1 MASLDMLDGDSVQ
14 GSLEDLA
21 SGTVHSKNEE
31 RKLKQKKEL
40 FDSFSDEIT
49 SLFESLNNKYLKKE
63 LKNKKTV
70 MVSLCHYLSRSLSEL
85 LFWIIV

>member
-14 GSLEDLA
+14 GSLEDVG
-21 SGTVHSKNEE
+21 SGTVHSKDEG

-70 MVSLCHYLSRSLSEL
+70 MVSSSSHFLPG
-85 LFWIIV
+85 